1 MQMYNFLFLILQNN
15 LMSNNKAQSHKK
27 KVTTFFIGY
36 FGFYAMCIV
45 CGLALS
51 VALIW
56 FLIELIKLLRA

>member
-1 MQMYNFLFLILQNN
+1 
-15 LMSNNKAQSHKK
+15 MSNNKAQSHKK